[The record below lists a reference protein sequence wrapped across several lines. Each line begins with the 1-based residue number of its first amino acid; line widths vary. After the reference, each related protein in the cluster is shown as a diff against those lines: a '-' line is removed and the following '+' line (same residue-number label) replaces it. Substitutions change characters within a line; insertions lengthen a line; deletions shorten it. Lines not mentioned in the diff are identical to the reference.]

1 MRTPTAVRR
10 GVSLP
15 GAFLGTLLGT
25 FLVALLCVLTLG
37 AGTASAHAALTA
49 TDPADG
55 SVVATAPARVTLTF
69 SEGVL
74 LSPDSVRV
82 LDPRGER
89 VDQGR
94 PQHDGGRNGTATVAL
109 RAGIADGTYT
119 VAWQAVSADSHPVAG
134 AFTFS
139 VGAPSKTTV
148 TVDSAATRTD
158 PAVAAF
164 YAIGRYAAYA
174 GFVLLVGG
182 CVFAGVCR
190 SSRAVQRVAVGGW
203 ITLFVST
210 VALLLLRGAFTSG
223 KGMGSVLDLSL
234 LGGVL
239 STKPGAALLSRLLL
253 LSAAAVFLAVLFGTY
268 AQEDDGRT
276 PDRTLGRRRDIA
288 WGLGVGG
295 TLVAGGLAATWALAE
310 HASAGLQPW
319 LAMPVD
325 VAHLLGVAVW
335 LGGLAALLA
344 TLWSGERIR
353 RSAVARFSRTAFVSV
368 CVLVATGLYQS
379 WRQVGSWDA
388 LTGTEYGRWLLVK
401 AALVV
406 VMVGIALLSRRWTG
420 RLADAPEP
428 RRATARKKPA
438 SGTGAKPTAGAGA
451 KAAAGPGAD
460 AASGAADAASGAA
473 GAASGAKDA
482 GAKDAAVPEA
492 PKVPAGDPVRAAQLA
507 RQRAAREKA
516 AGRRARDADTGRTGL
531 RRSVLAEAG
540 VAVVV
545 LAVTTALT
553 GTQPGRAETEQRRA
567 AAGRTAAPSAAR
579 PAEVRIAYDTGGA
592 NGKGTARVTVDPA
605 RTGANTLTVTLTD
618 PSGRPVDVPELT
630 LSMTEKEKQIGPLRA
645 ALERQSAGLWKA
657 KDFRLPMAG
666 DWQLSLTVRT
676 SDIDQVTEIENVK
689 II

>member
-1 MRTPTAVRR
+1 MRTRTAVRR
-10 GVSLP
+10 GVPLP
-15 GAFLGTLLGT
+15 GALLVAFLA
-25 FLVALLCVLTLG
+25 ALLCTLTLG

-55 SVVATAPARVTLTF
+55 SVVPAAPARVTLTF

-89 VDQGR
+89 VDEGR
-94 PQHDGGRNGTATVAL
+94 PQHDGGRSGTATVAL

-203 ITLFVST
+203 IALFVST
-210 VALLLLRGAFTSG
+210 VALLLLRAAFTSG

-268 AQEDDGRT
+268 AQEDDGRGRSG
-276 PDRTLGRRRDIA
+276 DGAAAAAGGRTLGRRRDIA

-353 RSAVARFSRTAFVSV
+353 RTAVARFSRMAFVAV

-401 AALVV
+401 AGLVV
-406 VMVGIALLSRRWTG
+406 IMVGVAFLSRRWTG
-420 RLADAPEP
+420 RLVDAPES
-428 RRATARKKPA
+428 RRPTVRKKP
-438 SGTGAKPTAGAGA
+438 GAGV
-451 KAAAGPGAD
+451 KTSHDSKSSHDSAD
-460 AASGAADAASGAA
+460 GVDAVSADN
-473 GAASGAKDA
+473 
-482 GAKDAAVPEA
+482 AVSA
-492 PKVPAGDPVRAAQLA
+492 VDSVRAAQLA

-516 AGRRARDADTGRTGL
+516 AGRRVRDADTGRTGL

-567 AAGRTAAPSAAR
+567 AAGRTAAPSAAG
-579 PAEVRIAYDTGGA
+579 PADVRIAYDTGGTD
-592 NGKGTARVTVDPA
+592 GRGTARVTVDPA

-618 PSGRPVDVPELT
+618 ASGRPVDVPELT

>member
-1 MRTPTAVRR
+1 MRTRTAVRR
-10 GVSLP
+10 GVPLP
-15 GAFLGTLLGT
+15 GALLVAFLA
-25 FLVALLCVLTLG
+25 ALLCTLTLG

-55 SVVATAPARVTLTF
+55 SVVPTAPARVTLTF

-89 VDQGR
+89 VDAGR
-94 PQHDGGRNGTATVAL
+94 PQHDGGRSGTATVAL

-203 ITLFVST
+203 IALFVST

-239 STKPGAALLSRLLL
+239 ATKPGAALLSRLLL

-268 AQEDDGRT
+268 AQEDDGRGRSGDGAGAT
-276 PDRTLGRRRDIA
+276 AGGRTLGRRRDIA

-353 RSAVARFSRTAFVSV
+353 RTAVERFSRMAFVAV

-388 LTGTEYGRWLLVK
+388 LMGTEYGRWLLVK
-401 AALVV
+401 AGLVV
-406 VMVGIALLSRRWTG
+406 VMVGVAFLSRRWTG
-420 RLADAPEP
+420 RLVDAPES
-428 RRATARKKPA
+428 RRPTVRKKP
-438 SGTGAKPTAGAGA
+438 GAGA
-451 KAAAGPGAD
+451 KPARGAAKPPSGASAGPASGAD
-460 AASGAADAASGAA
+460 AAETASGAQGTK
-473 GAASGAKDA
+473 GARVSTDDSADA
-482 GAKDAAVPEA
+482 VDS
-492 PKVPAGDPVRAAQLA
+492 VRAAQLA

-516 AGRRARDADTGRTGL
+516 AGRRVRDADTGRTGL

-567 AAGRTAAPSAAR
+567 VAGRTAAPSAAR
-579 PAEVRIAYDTGGA
+579 PADVRIAYDTGGT
-592 NGKGTARVTVDPA
+592 GGRGTARVTVDPA

>member
-1 MRTPTAVRR
+1 MRTRTAVRR
-10 GVSLP
+10 GVPLP
-15 GAFLGTLLGT
+15 GALLVAFLA
-25 FLVALLCVLTLG
+25 ALLCTLTLG

-55 SVVATAPARVTLTF
+55 SVVPAAPARVTLTF

-89 VDQGR
+89 VDEGR
-94 PQHDGGRNGTATVAL
+94 PQHDGGRSGTATVAL

-203 ITLFVST
+203 IALFVST

-268 AQEDDGRT
+268 AQEDDGRGRSG
-276 PDRTLGRRRDIA
+276 DGAAAAAGGRTLGRRRDIA

-353 RSAVARFSRTAFVSV
+353 RTAVARFSRMAFVAV

-379 WRQVGSWDA
+379 WRQVGSWGA

-401 AALVV
+401 AGLVV
-406 VMVGIALLSRRWTG
+406 IMVGVAFLSRRWTG
-420 RLADAPEP
+420 RLVDAPES
-428 RRATARKKPA
+428 RRPTVRKKP
-438 SGTGAKPTAGAGA
+438 GAGV
-451 KAAAGPGAD
+451 KTSHDSKSSHDSAD
-460 AASGAADAASGAA
+460 GVDAVSADN
-473 GAASGAKDA
+473 
-482 GAKDAAVPEA
+482 AVSA
-492 PKVPAGDPVRAAQLA
+492 VDSVRAAQLA

-516 AGRRARDADTGRTGL
+516 AGRRVRDADTGRTGL

-567 AAGRTAAPSAAR
+567 AAGRTAAPSAAG
-579 PAEVRIAYDTGGA
+579 PADVRIAYDTGGTD
-592 NGKGTARVTVDPA
+592 GRGTARVTVDPA

-618 PSGRPVDVPELT
+618 ASGRPVDVPELT

>member
-1 MRTPTAVRR
+1 MRTRTAVRR
-10 GVSLP
+10 GVPLP
-15 GAFLGTLLGT
+15 GALLVAFLA
-25 FLVALLCVLTLG
+25 ALLCTLTLG

-55 SVVATAPARVTLTF
+55 SVVPAAPARVTLTF

-89 VDQGR
+89 VDEGR
-94 PQHDGGRNGTATVAL
+94 PQHDGGRSGTATVAL

-203 ITLFVST
+203 IALFVST

-223 KGMGSVLDLSL
+223 KGMGSVIDLSL

-268 AQEDDGRT
+268 AQEDDGRGRSG
-276 PDRTLGRRRDIA
+276 DGAAAAAAAGGRTLGRRRDIA

-353 RSAVARFSRTAFVSV
+353 RTAVARFSRMAFVAV

-379 WRQVGSWDA
+379 WRQVGSWGA

-401 AALVV
+401 AGLVV
-406 VMVGIALLSRRWTG
+406 IMVGVAFLSRRWTG
-420 RLADAPEP
+420 RLVDAPES
-428 RRATARKKPA
+428 RRPTVRKKP
-438 SGTGAKPTAGAGA
+438 GAGV
-451 KAAAGPGAD
+451 KTSHDSKSSHDSAD
-460 AASGAADAASGAA
+460 GVDAVSADNAVSAADS
-473 GAASGAKDA
+473 
-482 GAKDAAVPEA
+482 
-492 PKVPAGDPVRAAQLA
+492 VRAAQLA

-516 AGRRARDADTGRTGL
+516 AGRRVRDADTGRTGL

-567 AAGRTAAPSAAR
+567 AAGRTAAPSAAG
-579 PAEVRIAYDTGGA
+579 PADVRIAYDTGGTD
-592 NGKGTARVTVDPA
+592 GRGTARVTVDPA

-618 PSGRPVDVPELT
+618 ASGRPVDVPELT

>member
-1 MRTPTAVRR
+1 MRTRTAVRRAVRR
-10 GVSLP
+10 GVPLP
-15 GAFLGTLLGT
+15 GALLVAFLAALLGT
-25 FLVALLCVLTLG
+25 LTLG

-55 SVVATAPARVTLTF
+55 SVVPAAPARVTLTF

-89 VDQGR
+89 VDAGR
-94 PQHDGGRNGTATVAL
+94 PQHDGGRSGTATVAL

-203 ITLFVST
+203 IALFVST

-268 AQEDDGRT
+268 AQEDDGRGRSGDGAGSGAT
-276 PDRTLGRRRDIA
+276 AGGPTLGRRRDIA

-353 RSAVARFSRTAFVSV
+353 RTAVERFSRMAFVAV

-379 WRQVGSWDA
+379 WRQVGSWGA

-401 AALVV
+401 AGLVV
-406 VMVGIALLSRRWTG
+406 AMVGVAFLSRRWTG
-420 RLADAPEP
+420 RLVDAPES
-428 RRATARKKPA
+428 RRPTVRKKP
-438 SGTGAKPTAGAGA
+438 GAGA
-451 KAAAGPGAD
+451 KGAQGSTVDSAD
-460 AASGAADAASGAA
+460 AVDPVKAADAVDS
-473 GAASGAKDA
+473 
-482 GAKDAAVPEA
+482 
-492 PKVPAGDPVRAAQLA
+492 VRAAQLA

-516 AGRRARDADTGRTGL
+516 AGRRVRDADTGRTGL

-567 AAGRTAAPSAAR
+567 VAGRTAAPSAAR
-579 PAEVRIAYDTGGA
+579 PAEVGIAYDTGGT
-592 NGKGTARVTVDPA
+592 GGRGTARVTVDPA

-630 LSMTEKEKQIGPLRA
+630 LSMTEKEKQVGPLRA
-645 ALERQSAGLWKA
+645 ALERQSPGLWKA